1 MQKSCCSYSVCE
13 DFIVPVLNLSS
24 SMYLC
29 VCVQNLYIFCRQLN
43 KPSYFTHVSP
53 FYLNLHAYIHENT
66 VHILQGIREFL
77 HKIKIL
83 FLPFVI
89 ACCQHKTCEQLT
101 GHSIPSGSK
110 CGDNFHP
117 QIWNLAASLA
127 GILNGK
133 MKVWASLWKLWLAS
147 FDGRVRKQYNFSGK
161 PCTKITSNALFPYT
175 FKTHLARLC
184 ELVNNV
190 QTNTCRTD

>member
-1 MQKSCCSYSVCE
+1 MCPH
-13 DFIVPVLNLSS
+13 FIWIYMLTY
-24 SMYLC
+24 MKI
-29 VCVQNLYIFCRQLN
+29 QYIYYRVFEN
-43 KPSYFTHVSP
+43 KNCF
-53 FYLNLHAYIHENT
+53 F
-66 VHILQGIREFL
+66 FL

-89 ACCQHKTCEQLT
+89 ACCQHKTFEQLT

-161 PCTKITSNALFPYT
+161 PCTKITSNALFPCT